1 MSRVLN
7 PAPAQEDDFLQLHY
21 GTESSGSPQ
30 SATTNLY
37 QHPWSVHD
45 QIGLAGSIEIT
56 KDKDDDGYHVIFTQ
70 YSWLVFGQ
78 QRNSTGAFWLEDAGI
93 MHFQTAESLPT
104 FQDAEELALFAW
116 KRWRATGRPASS
128 GLVLV
133 EAR

>member
-7 PAPAQEDDFLQLHY
+7 PTPAQEDDFLQLHY
-21 GTESSGSPQ
+21 GTETSGPPQ
-30 SATTNLY
+30 SATSNLY

-45 QIGLAGSIEIT
+45 HIGLAGAIEIT
-56 KDKDDDGYHVIFTQ
+56 KDKDDHGYHVIFTQ
-70 YSWLVFGQ
+70 YSWSVFGQ
-78 QRNSTGAFWLEDAGI
+78 HRNSTGAFWLEDAGI

-104 FQDAEELALFAW
+104 FFDAEELALFAW

-128 GLVLV
+128 GLICV